1 MGVAY
6 YIGSQTRQ
14 ESYKTNQRCQSEEK
28 KVAILKHNLGIITV
42 NEKIE
47 AIKLGSL
54 LIQFCIFSENDTE
67 TFELSIK
74 LVLTHRGKKMSSIY
88 HVKCGR
94 YNSDI
99 YGRLLD

>member
-1 MGVAY
+1 
-6 YIGSQTRQ
+6 
-14 ESYKTNQRCQSEEK
+14 
-28 KVAILKHNLGIITV
+28 LKHNLGIITV

-47 AIKLGSL
+47 AIKLDSL

-74 LVLTHRGKKMSSIY
+74 LVLAHREKNRSSIY